1 MSTTIQTGMADLNTA
16 VGVLDA
22 KGVSH
27 GEIKPLE
34 PFGIAVEQ
42 GEMAFRDP
50 DNIQVELTAP
60 LA

>member
-1 MSTTIQTGMADLNTA
+1 MADLQAA

-22 KGVSH
+22 QGVSH

-34 PFGIAVEQ
+34 PFGIAVLE
-42 GEMAFRDP
+42 FRDP

-60 LA
+60 LG